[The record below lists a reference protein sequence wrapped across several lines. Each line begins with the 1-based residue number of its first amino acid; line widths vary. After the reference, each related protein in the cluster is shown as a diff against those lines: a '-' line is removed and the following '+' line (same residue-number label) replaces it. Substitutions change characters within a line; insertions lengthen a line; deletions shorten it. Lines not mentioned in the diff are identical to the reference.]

1 MGVME
6 NYWLKDRD
14 YCCGNEISYA
24 DLAAFHEFVS
34 HDAGKIIPDRVWE
47 KHPRIKA
54 WFDRMSARPAN
65 QEVSGWQ
72 YEAVGKIL
80 TGELKVEFKR
90 RTAVLKGTEA
100 YGGHNHGIPHLGEP
114 DDYIAR
120 VEA

>member
-1 MGVME
+1 M
-6 NYWLKDRD
+6 
-14 YCCGNEISYA
+14 
-24 DLAAFHEFVS
+24 
-34 HDAGKIIPDRVWE
+34 
-47 KHPRIKA
+47 
-54 WFDRMSARPAN
+54 
-65 QEVSGWQ
+65 
-72 YEAVGKIL
+72 GKIL